1 MVSGQHIVEA
11 ARMTTS
17 WIDPAAAGFDREL
30 TRSSAETLHAKR
42 LQMSGP
48 LAPMTRGWAPLQTAM
63 TDALCNPPTR
73 IADVLAIQ
81 VTVQAI
87 LDQLPPSPANNRVA
101 AFNKLYLTI
110 TRRVDVALQTTA
122 TNPKFLEM
130 LDVEFAKRYFVA
142 LDLWNR
148 EQDEKMSELVA
159 AVLGVNAHINH
170 DLALALISTWE
181 QLGPPPDETIY
192 PDYLLVNKIFY
203 EEIQPLR
210 RGFSDDWQMELDR
223 LVGPLDD
230 WSQRILVKVTRAQ
243 AWETAR
249 GLWPLRDKPAEFEEA
264 RRLLDK
270 AASLLGEWMIFGDRV
285 VTDAGD
291 VVTGGWHLLKR
302 LLPAHES
309 HLPHDQSPDDQ
320 SPDDHSPDDHS
331 PDDQSPHDHSPDGPR
346 PHR

>member
-1 MVSGQHIVEA
+1 
-11 ARMTTS
+11 MTTS
-17 WIDPAAAGFDREL
+17 WLDPAAAAFDRESA
-30 TRSSAETLHAKR
+30 RSSAETLHAKR
-42 LQMSGP
+42 LQMAGP
-48 LAPMTRGWAPLQTAM
+48 LTPMTRGWVPLQAAM

-73 IADVLAIQ
+73 ISEVLAIQ

-122 TNPKFLEM
+122 TWPEFLEL
-130 LDVEFAKRYFVA
+130 LDVEFAKRYFAA

-148 EQDEKMSELVA
+148 ERDETPDVWEVLFKRAGDLKLSELVA

-170 DLALALISTWE
+170 DLALALITTW
-181 QLGPPPDETIY
+181 QKLGPPPDDKKY

-203 EEIQPLR
+203 EELQPLK
-210 RGFSDDWQMELDR
+210 RGFSDDWQLELDR

-230 WSQRILVKVTRAQ
+230 WSERILVKVTRAE
-243 AWETAR
+243 AWDTALR
-249 GLWPLRDKPAEFEEA
+249 LWPLRNDAEQFEDA
-264 RRLLDK
+264 RRLIDK

-302 LLPAHES
+302 LLPGYGE
-309 HLPHDQSPDDQ
+309 DDG
-320 SPDDHSPDDHS
+320 
-331 PDDQSPHDHSPDGPR
+331 HDHR
-346 PHR
+346 PSR

>member
-1 MVSGQHIVEA
+1 MA
-11 ARMTTS
+11 
-17 WIDPAAAGFDREL
+17 
-30 TRSSAETLHAKR
+30 
-42 LQMSGP
+42 
-48 LAPMTRGWAPLQTAM
+48 
-63 TDALCNPPTR
+63 DALAHPPQR
-73 IADVLAIQ
+73 ITEVLAIQ

-110 TRRVDVALQTTA
+110 TRRVDLAVRTTA
-122 TNPKFLEM
+122 KSPEFLEL
-130 LDVEFAKRYFVA
+130 LDVEFAKRYFRA
-142 LDLWNR
+142 LDQWNKGDADTPDVW
-148 EQDEKMSELVA
+148 EVLFKHAGNLEMSELVA

-170 DLALALISTWE
+170 DLSLALISTWQ
-181 QLGPPPDETIY
+181 QLGPPPDDTIY
-192 PDYLLVNKIFY
+192 PDYLLVNQIFY

-210 RGFSDDWQMELDR
+210 RGFSDNWQLELDR

-230 WSQRILVKVTRAQ
+230 WSQRLLVKVTRAE

-249 GLWPLRDKPAEFEEA
+249 RLWPLHDNPADFEEA
-264 RRLLDK
+264 RRLMDK
-270 AASLLGEWMIFGDRV
+270 AAALLGEWMIFGDSV
-285 VTDAGD
+285 VNYAGD
-291 VVTGGWHLLKR
+291 LVTGGWHLLKR